1 MKKIATP
8 FLVLAAL
15 VALAASAG
23 ADGTYQ
29 TLPFSQAWNDTN
41 LIVLDDDW
49 SGVPGIIGYR
59 GDNITAATGVDPQTL
74 TADVSPGP
82 VDVNANKYD
91 PLAFFT
97 GGCTEFQ
104 LADPVVAVFGSG
116 TADAPHLALHINT
129 TNKQLITVSYN
140 VRDVEAGADNAIQ
153 QVALH
158 WRAGTTGAWNNVAG
172 AYVADATTTGTDT
185 QVTLVNVVL
194 PSGADNQA
202 QLQIRVMTTNA
213 VGNDE
218 AVGVDDI
225 SVTGTDIPTPVS
237 SATWGKLKTIY
248 R

>member
-1 MKKIATP
+1 
-8 FLVLAAL
+8 V

-29 TLPFSQAWNDTN
+29 TLPFSQDWSNIA
-41 LIVLDDDW
+41 LITVDDDW

-59 GDNITAATGVDPQTL
+59 GDAVTSATGVDPQTL

-82 VDVNANKYD
+82 VDINANKPD
-91 PLAFFT
+91 PLAFFS
-97 GGCTEFQ
+97 GGCTEFE
-104 LADPVVAVFGSG
+104 LANPVVAVFGSG
-116 TADAPHLALHINT
+116 TGDAPSLTLHIVT
-129 TNKQLITVSYN
+129 LGKQNITVSYKL
-140 VRDVEAGADNAIQ
+140 RDVETGVDDAIQ

-158 WRAGTTGAWNNVAG
+158 WRVGTTGVWTNEPG
-172 AYVADATTTGTDT
+172 AYVPDATTVGTDT
-185 QVTLVNVVL
+185 QVTPINLLL

-225 SVTGTDIPTPVS
+225 SVTGEDIPTPV
-237 SATWGKLKTIY
+237 
-248 R
+248 